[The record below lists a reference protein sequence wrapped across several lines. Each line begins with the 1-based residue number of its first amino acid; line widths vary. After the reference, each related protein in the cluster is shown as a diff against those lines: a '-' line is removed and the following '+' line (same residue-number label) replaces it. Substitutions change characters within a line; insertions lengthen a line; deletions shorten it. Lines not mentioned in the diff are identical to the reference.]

1 MVKNTTGGC
10 KHKKQKNSIQKLTR
24 PLVLK
29 EDSNE
34 GYGQVTTFLG
44 GNMVMVRKLGS
55 QIEFRCRMRKSLA
68 KIKKKDIVLYAL
80 REYESKDIG
89 KSIYNYKK
97 PSNYLLSKNI
107 KVENNIMSIEFTR
120 LLNTGNSSDIQIDL
134 KNNKTNIIYAIG
146 DEMNQ
151 YIVSMHT
158 EDESFYV
165 NFLEGFIPSED
176 VVDNEKYYLLR
187 IKNSKSS
194 KIKSTRLQN
203 FQNPPGRFS
212 DFIISYFC

>member
-89 KSIYNYKK
+89 DILLVYTIDEVNILKK
-97 PSNYLLSKNI
+97 NKY
-107 KVENNIMSIEFTR
+107 IEDDKEIDELFTYDKDEDEED
-120 LLNTGNSSDIQIDL
+120 TKD
-134 KNNKTNIIYAIG
+134 NIIENASNVKEQEL
-146 DEMNQ
+146 D
-151 YIVSMHT
+151 
-158 EDESFYV
+158 
-165 NFLEGFIPSED
+165 
-176 VVDNEKYYLLR
+176 VDN
-187 IKNSKSS
+187 I
-194 KIKSTRLQN
+194 
-203 FQNPPGRFS
+203 
-212 DFIISYFC
+212 